1 MTCALALGLFAFGA
15 QAATDAE
22 KADKEQYNAAVA
34 RADADYKAATEACKS
49 RQGNDKDVCMQQAKA
64 NRDKAKADAKAM
76 RKSHDAVAEAREDK
90 MEAEYKAAKERWDS
104 LSGDAKDTC
113 IKNAKAKYHQ

>member
-90 MEAEYKAAKERWDS
+90 MEAEYKVDKERCDS

>member
-76 RKSHDAVAEAREDK
+76 RKNTRWPRSAVTVSRATPRTPASRTRKQSITSEPAGAEEK
-90 MEAEYKAAKERWDS
+90 GEP
-104 LSGDAKDTC
+104 
-113 IKNAKAKYHQ
+113 Q